1 MPHTINM
8 GTRPIEVATL
18 LPESV
23 LFESEPWTSFYMTD
37 EIVREFRKGLEGKA
51 RTGRNAPER
60 LENHCL
66 DEEASSR
73 MDDEGCPNE
82 PVSRS
87 YFTEPF
93 LSLLHRPLEGKAHDP
108 GRESVVRLKT
118 TRSQA
123 EGI

>member
-1 MPHTINM
+1 MPHTIDM

-23 LFESEPWTSFYMTD
+23 LFESEPWTSFYMTR

-82 PVSRS
+82 PV
-87 YFTEPF
+87 
-93 LSLLHRPLEGKAHDP
+93 
-108 GRESVVRLKT
+108 
-118 TRSQA
+118 Q
-123 EGI
+123 